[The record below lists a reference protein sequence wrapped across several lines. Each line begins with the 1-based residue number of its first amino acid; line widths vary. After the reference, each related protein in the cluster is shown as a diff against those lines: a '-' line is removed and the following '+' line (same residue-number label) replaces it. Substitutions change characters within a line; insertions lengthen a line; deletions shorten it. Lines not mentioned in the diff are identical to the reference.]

1 MALQSRPVTLDVR
14 SLVIHESS
22 YWKEPLLAA
31 AAFLEEL
38 QLSYEGSEDELGR
51 AEREI
56 LIGFYTIRKLLDTF
70 KVSEKTKRLKFDI
83 KSFQPIRG
91 KQVDYFNRWEVEDF
105 FSLDRTLSET
115 RDIIYLCNQ
124 FVHSYVLVFEINRA
138 GQIDGVF
145 VSSDRAKTRR
155 LHFLDRQ
162 TIVELFRMVGQ
173 DYPSAQAYFRDDET
187 GQWKVIDSEN

>member
-1 MALQSRPVTLDVR
+1 M
-14 SLVIHESS
+14 IHESS
-22 YWKEPLLAA
+22 YWKEPLLVAA
-31 AAFLEEL
+31 NFLEGL
-38 QLSYEGSEDELGR
+38 QLSYEESEDELAR

-70 KVSEKTKRLKFDI
+70 KVSEKTKRIKFDI

-105 FSLDRTLSET
+105 FNLDRTLSET
-115 RDIIYLCNQ
+115 RDILYLCNQ

-155 LHFLDRQ
+155 LYFIDRQ
-162 TIVELFRMVGQ
+162 KVVELFRRVGE

-187 GQWKVIDSEN
+187 GQWKAVDKET